1 MNKSKYT
8 KCNKPCD
15 FQPSKEEEKHKL
27 CSDYQKACNQCYQ
40 EFKDWQKS
48 DESKSQSW
56 EEELIKIINNIE
68 PWGYSESRKIAY
80 EEIKS
85 LLTTAIDEERKNA
98 RVYIGKFKIMN
109 PKNGKIWISKDDG
122 GEFDEKLFEQHIE
135 KFYKKYF

>member
-56 EEELIKIINNIE
+56 EEEIIKAITNIH
-68 PWGYSESRKIAY
+68 PWGYSDSRKKAY

-85 LLTTAIDEERKNA
+85 LLTSAIEEERK
-98 RVYIGKFKIMN
+98 RQ
-109 PKNGKIWISKDDG
+109 
-122 GEFDEKLFEQHIE
+122 DEKIKAILRKWEDEEIKADGAFF
-135 KFYKKYF
+135 FYELRKILNPNSNKQNE